1 MTTRVRFAPS
11 PTGYLHIGSARTA
24 LFNYLYAR
32 HTGGKFLLRIE
43 DTDLARSTEE
53 STRSILDGLA
63 WLELDQ
69 DEEIVFQSDNADKH
83 RATAKKLLA
92 EGKAYRDFT
101 PKAEP
106 NDANVKDAIKDRA
119 RANQGEKNLRD
130 NPYRDLTAEESNKRA
145 AAGEPFAIR
154 LKVPDVR
161 TGSGSDR
168 VPAVLKTSFEDA
180 VYGLQERDYAETEDL
195 VLLRSDGHPLYNL
208 AVVCDDIEMQI
219 THVIRGQD
227 HLTNTHKQILIYEA
241 LGITPPTF
249 AHLPLIMAPNKG
261 KLSKRKHGEVVSMT
275 TYRDAGF
282 LAAAFRNFLALLGW
296 SAGEEKE
303 IYSLVELIET
313 FSLDGIH
320 RSNAV
325 FNFTEN
331 DPRKWTDDKAQW
343 MNAEYIRTMPIGE
356 LLPFVKAE
364 LKSAKLWREEYEE
377 QLSVVSGQLSEDAD
391 TLQKPARSKGEMIR
405 TPPSVSSPQIS
416 KSSSDEMQKTA
427 REQGRYIQPE
437 IGSSEWFENT
447 INLIRQRFF
456 TLKDFSSQGR
466 AYFSEDYDFDPAAI
480 AKNLT
485 KFPELKTWLPELA
498 DRFEAEFGDSVSS
511 PHVSKGYGEAANW
524 PPANA
529 GGSDTFTEANIELV
543 VKAFTEE
550 KGTKLG
556 VIMNGAR
563 TLITGVAVGPSML
576 SVFEV
581 IGLERIIMRLRSHVA
596 WNS

>member
-63 WLELDQ
+63 WLELDH

-83 RATAKKLLA
+83 RATALKLLE

-101 PKAEP
+101 PKAAP

-119 RANQGEKNLRD
+119 RANQGEKNMRD
-130 NPYRDLTAEESNKRA
+130 NPYRNLSAEESDKRA
-145 AAGEPFAIR
+145 ADGEPFAIR
-154 LKVPDVR
+154 LKVAE
-161 TGSGSDR
+161 TG
-168 VPAVLKTSFEDA
+168 KTSFEDA

-208 AVVCDDIEMQI
+208 AVVCDDIEMAI

-227 HLTNTHKQILIYEA
+227 HLTNAHKQVLIYEA
-241 LGITPPTF
+241 LGVTPPTF

-303 IYSLVELIET
+303 LYTLEELVEK

-331 DPRKWTDDKAQW
+331 DPRRWTDDKAQW
-343 MNAEYIRTMPIGE
+343 MNAEYIRTMPLVE
-356 LLPFVKAE
+356 LIPFVKPE
-364 LKSAKLWREEYEE
+364 LKAAKLWRDEYEN
-377 QLSVVSGQLSEDAD
+377 DDKA
-391 TLQKPARSKGEMIR
+391 
-405 TPPSVSSPQIS
+405 
-416 KSSSDEMQKTA
+416 
-427 REQGRYIQPE
+427 
-437 IGSSEWFENT
+437 WFENT

-456 TLKDFSSQGR
+456 TLKDFSAQGR

-480 AKNLT
+480 EKNLN
-485 KFPELKTWLPELA
+485 KFPDLKTWLPELA
-498 DRFEAEFGDSVSS
+498 DRFEAEF
-511 PHVSKGYGEAANW
+511 EAT
-524 PPANA
+524 P
-529 GGSDTFTEANIELV
+529 FTEENIETV

-563 TLITGVAVGPSML
+563 TLLTGVAVGPSML
-576 SVFEV
+576 SVFETL
-581 IGLERIIMRLRSHVA
+581 GKERTILRLRSQVV
-596 WNS
+596 WNI

>member
-24 LFNYLYAR
+24 LFNYLFAR

-63 WLELDQ
+63 WLELDH
-69 DEEIVFQSDNADKH
+69 DEDIVFQSDNADKH
-83 RATAKKLLA
+83 RATARKLLA

-106 NDANVKDAIKDRA
+106 SDANVKDAIKDRA
-119 RANQGEKNLRD
+119 RANQGEKTMRD
-130 NPYRDLTAEESNKRA
+130 NPYRDLSTEESDARA
-145 AAGEPFAIR
+145 AAGDPFAIR
-154 LKVPDVR
+154 LKVAE
-161 TGSGSDR
+161 TG
-168 VPAVLKTSFEDA
+168 KTSFEDA

-208 AVVCDDIEMQI
+208 AVVCDDIEMAI

-227 HLTNTHKQILIYEA
+227 HLTNTHKQVLIYEA
-241 LGITPPTF
+241 LGVTPPTF

-282 LAAAFRNFLALLGW
+282 LAVAFRNFLALLGW
-296 SAGEEKE
+296 SAGEERE
-303 IYSLVELIET
+303 IYSLPELIEK
-313 FSLDGIH
+313 FSLEGIH
-320 RSNAV
+320 RSNAI

-331 DPRKWTDDKAQW
+331 DPRRWTDDKAQW
-343 MNAEYIRTMPIGE
+343 MNAEYIRTMPLAD

-364 LKSAKLWREEYEE
+364 LRTAKLWRDEYED
-377 QLSVVSGQLSEDAD
+377 EDA
-391 TLQKPARSKGEMIR
+391 QARASAR
-405 TPPSVSSPQIS
+405 TIH
-416 KSSSDEMQKTA
+416 
-427 REQGRYIQPE
+427 GPE
-437 IGSSEWFENT
+437 PTDKIWFENT

-456 TLKDFSSQGR
+456 TLKDFSKQGR

-480 AKNLT
+480 EKNLS
-485 KFPELKTWLPELA
+485 KFPDLKTWLPDLA
-498 DRFEAEFGDSVSS
+498 ERFDAMDS
-511 PHVSKGYGEAANW
+511 
-524 PPANA
+524 
-529 GGSDTFTEANIELV
+529 FTEPEIEEV
-543 VKAFTEE
+543 VKAFAEE

-563 TLITGVAVGPSML
+563 TLLTGVAVGPSML
-576 SVFEV
+576 SVFETLGKDRS
-581 IGLERIIMRLRSHVA
+581 ILRLRSPMV
-596 WNS
+596 WNV

>member
-32 HTGGKFLLRIE
+32 STGGKFLLRIE

-63 WLELDQ
+63 WLELNH

-83 RATAKKLLA
+83 RTTARKLLA

-101 PKAEP
+101 PRAEP
-106 NDANVKDAIKDRA
+106 TDQNVKQGIADRA
-119 RANQGEKNLRD
+119 RAAQGVKSMRD
-130 NPYRDLTAEESNKRA
+130 NPYRDLSEEESEARA
-145 AAGEPFAIR
+145 AGGEPFAIR
-154 LKVPDVR
+154 LKVAEHGR
-161 TGSGSDR
+161 TAFD
-168 VPAVLKTSFEDA
+168 DA
-180 VYGLQERDYAETEDL
+180 VYGIQERNYDDTEDL

-208 AVVCDDIEMQI
+208 AVVCDDIEMAI

-227 HLTNTHKQILIYEA
+227 HLTNTHKQVLIYEA
-241 LGITPPTF
+241 LGVTPPTF

-296 SAGEEKE
+296 SASEEQE
-303 IYSLVELIET
+303 IYSLDELVRK
-313 FSLDGIH
+313 FSLEGIH

-343 MNAEYIRTMPIGE
+343 MNAEYIRTMPLDE
-356 LLPFVKAE
+356 LIPFVKPE
-364 LKSAKLWREEYEE
+364 LKAAKLWREEYE
-377 QLSVVSGQLSEDAD
+377 DDDKA
-391 TLQKPARSKGEMIR
+391 
-405 TPPSVSSPQIS
+405 
-416 KSSSDEMQKTA
+416 
-427 REQGRYIQPE
+427 
-437 IGSSEWFENT
+437 WFENT

-456 TLKDFSSQGR
+456 TLKDFSKQGR

-480 AKNLT
+480 EKNLS
-485 KFPELKTWLPELA
+485 KFPDLKTWLPELA
-498 DRFEAEFGDSVSS
+498 DRFEMEFADK
-511 PHVSKGYGEAANW
+511 PYDE
-524 PPANA
+524 
-529 GGSDTFTEANIELV
+529 ENIEIV

-550 KGTKLG
+550 KDTKLG

-563 TLITGVAVGPSML
+563 TLLTGVAVGPSML
-576 SVFEV
+576 AVFEI
-581 IGLERIIMRLRSHVA
+581 IGLDRTIMRLRSQVA
-596 WNS
+596 WST